1 MAQGSIIKYQKNV
14 IFVCQG
20 IDEVKDYSQI
30 QNKMDFNIE
39 KVWGKRIRGTKMTFR
54 VQSSEKPSH

>member
-1 MAQGSIIKYQKNV
+1 MAQGIIIKYQMNV

-20 IDEVKDYSQI
+20 IDEVKDNSQI

-39 KVWGKRIRGTKMTFR
+39 KV
-54 VQSSEKPSH
+54 